1 MPRVHFVKKARKDNP
16 VAKRGESYYW
26 WKFRYGGKRYSRTRP
41 RASQLTQSPY
51 YGAVRALVEQIE
63 DSNPEDFDEFESL
76 KEEVRDELENLRDEA
91 QSSLDNMPEQLQYAP
106 TGELLQERIDAL
118 ENAESELD
126 YIIDEFDF
134 DEIEFD
140 ENDYPRDEWSEDEIE
155 EERDAHEE
163 AEEERRQ
170 EEFESWLDDAM
181 ARLAELVADTEV

>member
-155 EERDAHEE
+155 KERDAHEE